1 MKIRIFIEFSPLVF
15 LGLISTVSYFSYFF
29 RANARKIYVGK
40 KKNEIEALYERL
52 RIHVKV

>member
-1 MKIRIFIEFSPLVF
+1 MKIRIFIEFPPLVF
-15 LGLISTVSYFSYFF
+15 LGLISTFAYFSYFF

-40 KKNEIEALYERL
+40 KNEIEALYERL